1 MENIKN
7 ENYDERFKEL
17 SHDDKVNVLSNV
29 SSKINKRFKPIY
41 SESILNNIWNMLTED
56 SKRVGIEMYLGNE

>member
-7 ENYDERFKEL
+7 ETYDERFKEL
-17 SHDDKVNVLSNV
+17 SHDDKVDVLSHV
-29 SSKINKRFKPIY
+29 SSKINIRFKPIY
-41 SESILNNIWNMLTED
+41 SESILNSIWNMLTED

>member
-17 SHDDKVNVLSNV
+17 SHDEKVDLLSHV
-29 SSKINKRFKPIY
+29 SSKINKRFKSIY

-56 SKRVGIEMYLGNE
+56 SKKVGIEMYLRA